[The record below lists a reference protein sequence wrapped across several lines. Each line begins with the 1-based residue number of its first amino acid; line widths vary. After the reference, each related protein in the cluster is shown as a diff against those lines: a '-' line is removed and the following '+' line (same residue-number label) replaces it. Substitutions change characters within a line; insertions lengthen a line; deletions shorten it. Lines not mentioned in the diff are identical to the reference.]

1 MLESLGTRASETSG
15 SRFMVRPCDAKHVF
29 AVPTWRAGGLS
40 KWVVGRVI
48 STLKGTLI
56 GVMVL
61 IAL

>member
-1 MLESLGTRASETSG
+1 
-15 SRFMVRPCDAKHVF
+15 MVRPCDAKHVF

-56 GVMVL
+56 GVMIL
-61 IAL
+61 TRRLHSSSFLGLPI